1 MWCAFRSSLLV
12 ASVVAIG
19 ACGDGSAGTGP
30 SENLNVDQCRP
41 GQTIGDPANDVS
53 PVYIDVTSLT
63 SVINGQT
70 LQATFH
76 MRDLPLRLTFDRTG
90 VPENY
95 QEYEWAVYVDV
106 DNNRQT
112 GAGTKWDRGAEYV
125 MAARHFVLGTPDI
138 PASPFYGR
146 IAFAVQTDVVKY
158 VGPGWGPVYDADSI
172 ILPPTLSVD
181 TLSDTMTLT
190 GAIPGITPESRLFF
204 ETFDYNPGGT
214 PQMDVSSCGST
225 GP

>member
-30 SENLNVDQCRP
+30 SENLNVD
-41 GQTIGDPANDVS
+41 
-53 PVYIDVTSLT
+53 
-63 SVINGQT
+63 
-70 LQATFH
+70 H
-76 MRDLPLRLTFDRTG
+76 
-90 VPENY
+90 
-95 QEYEWAVYVDV
+95 
-106 DNNRQT
+106 
-112 GAGTKWDRGAEYV
+112 
-125 MAARHFVLGTPDI
+125 I

-158 VGPGWGPVYDADSI
+158 VGPGWGPVYNADSI
-172 ILPPTLSVD
+172 ILPPTLSAD